1 MWRVRKGRWLS
12 LLQYMTMVISLIPI
26 FTIYSAH
33 VYSITVE
40 GAWLKWKLAPLHH
53 WSTLTEKFEKGERP
67 GNKVIY
73 LASSPRHMLALLAF
87 FFFRLCNDKFGEI
100 LHVTRLQQLYSAWN
114 TGGINHEWNL
124 SSLGLE

>member
-87 FFFRLCNDKFGEI
+87 FFSGSAMISLVRSCMEQACNSYI
-100 LHVTRLQQLYSAWN
+100 AH
-114 TGGINHEWNL
+114 GIREEL
-124 SSLGLE
+124 IMSGI